1 MDEARKRIE
10 FLESTGEDY
19 AQEIDTLRRQVS
31 LMKEATAAKL
41 GSGKEVY
48 EEILAGSMTDFDTT
62 KEQAFVDYFAF
73 TYPLDFARM
82 CKPYNSPTL
91 RHTTYL
97 VLQHMGLDD
106 QQIQALLR
114 VSSSTIRSYRHRLKN
129 NA

>member
-1 MDEARKRIE
+1 
-10 FLESTGEDY
+10 
-19 AQEIDTLRRQVS
+19 
-31 LMKEATAAKL
+31 
-41 GSGKEVY
+41 
-48 EEILAGSMTDFDTT
+48 MTDFDTT

-73 TYPLDFARM
+73 TNPLDFVRM

-97 VLQHMGLDD
+97 VLQHIGLDD

-114 VSSSTIRSYRHRLKN
+114 VSGSTIRSYRHRLKN